1 MLKARSVVFFD
12 LSPTGRYRRG
22 KCPSRWNKRQD
33 LWAGAETAGAVS
45 GWVDGAA
52 WTGLSL
58 GLSAGFGVVEE
69 FCAVE
74 KFLKDM

>member
-1 MLKARSVVFFD
+1 MFPEREM
-12 LSPTGRYRRG
+12 PEGER
-22 KCPSRWNKRQD
+22 PSRSINFQD
-33 LWAGAETAGAVS
+33 LGAGAETAGAVS

-58 GLSAGFGVVEE
+58 GLSAGFGVAGE

-74 KFLKDM
+74 KFL